1 MIRLE
6 KVSYSYP
13 DGTPALENINLAIK
27 KGEFVAIIG
36 KNGSGKSTLALH
48 LNGLLK
54 PQKGK
59 VIIRGMDTRDISKL
73 PGIRKL
79 VGFKASR
86 NSEACGYRVPES

>member
-48 LNGLLK
+48 LN
-54 PQKGK
+54 
-59 VIIRGMDTRDISKL
+59 
-73 PGIRKL
+73 
-79 VGFKASR
+79 
-86 NSEACGYRVPES
+86 